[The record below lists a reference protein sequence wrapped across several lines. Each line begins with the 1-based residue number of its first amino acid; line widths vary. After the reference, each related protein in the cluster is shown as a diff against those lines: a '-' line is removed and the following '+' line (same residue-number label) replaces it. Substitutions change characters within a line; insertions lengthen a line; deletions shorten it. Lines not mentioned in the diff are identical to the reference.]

1 MPGDFPS
8 DSSGKFTLPGRR
20 LPVGQPRPTLPEGG
34 CSKCATSK
42 SASECICAQG
52 MLCAQELL
60 GYTRLH
66 FVPVSDAISTPPGS
80 MPEINIS
87 NSSERDAV
95 VSMESVAV
103 PLRVRWVDV
112 QSRQAS
118 NVRILKST
126 LGHDT
131 DALTKQFGDL
141 DAVSKG
147 IIEGD
152 PEINFEMTG
161 IKMQG
166 TSRVYVDK
174 DQQLVHRVQQFE
186 IVREPDGTEK
196 ERRPRQVQPQNVSNE
211 LPLKWTGKFLDRAD
225 VIRKFIFASKMQLT
239 HINGLTYDFLYAMAK
254 DLEDRDAMMLLGAG
268 PKSNQPLILRRG
280 SVPYRGF
287 LEGRTKG
294 DRYVLLLHLSNMEMK
309 KPEETEA

>member
-1 MPGDFPS
+1 
-8 DSSGKFTLPGRR
+8 
-20 LPVGQPRPTLPEGG
+20 
-34 CSKCATSK
+34 
-42 SASECICAQG
+42 
-52 MLCAQELL
+52 
-60 GYTRLH
+60 
-66 FVPVSDAISTPPGS
+66 

-87 NSSERDAV
+87 NSSQRDAV

-126 LGHDT
+126 LEHDT
-131 DALTKQFGDL
+131 VALTKQFGDL
-141 DAVSKG
+141 DSVSQG
-147 IIEGD
+147 IIDGD

-166 TSRVYVDK
+166 TSRVFVDK

-186 IVREPDGTEK
+186 IVRDPDGTEK
-196 ERRPRQVQPQNVSNE
+196 ERRPKQVQPQNVSNE
-211 LPLKWTGKFLDRAD
+211 LPLKWTGKFLDRSD
-225 VIRKFIFASKMQLT
+225 VIRKYIFASKMQLT
-239 HINGLTYDFLYAMAK
+239 HINGLTYDFLFAMAK

-268 PKSNQPLILRRG
+268 PNSNQPLILRRG

-287 LEGRTKG
+287 LEGRTRG

-309 KPEETEA
+309 RPEEAEAVDT